1 MTQITTDGIH
11 SFHQQGKDELSKKK
25 LLGNLPFL
33 RCDFG
38 LPLYKYQNVCL
49 SISNQN
55 RSEEKECKEAFI
67 EFLRESLF
75 R

>member
-11 SFHQQGKDELSKKK
+11 SFHQQGKEELSKK